1 MTNVV
6 LCCAASAALHKG
18 ADLAS
23 KLTQAGY
30 AVRVALTG
38 HAARLIAP
46 QHFEALTGQPASSDE
61 FGPERR
67 TAMDHI
73 DLSEWAELL
82 LVAPASAGLIGQLA
96 HGLANDLPATV
107 ALATPAE
114 VPRLLCPAM
123 NPHMIANPAVAR
135 NLARLVE
142 DGWQLVEPGEGHMAC
157 GVHGRG
163 RLAEPLEILEVVK
176 GVLAP

>member
-30 AVRVALTG
+30 AVRVALTS
-38 HAARLIAP
+38 HAARLISP
-46 QHFEALTGQPASSDE
+46 QHFEALTGEPAGVDE
-61 FGPERR
+61 FGSARR

-82 LVAPASAGLIGQLA
+82 LVAPASASLIGQLA
-96 HGLANDLPATV
+96 NGLANDLPATI
-107 ALATPAE
+107 ALATPMD
-114 VPRLLCPAM
+114 VPRVLCPAM
-123 NPHMIANPAVAR
+123 NPHMIANPAVER
-135 NLARLVE
+135 NLARLRE
-142 DGWQLVEPGEGHMAC
+142 DGWRLVEPGEGHMAC

-163 RLAEPLEILEVVK
+163 RLAEPLEIVEVLR

>member
-1 MTNVV
+1 MSRIV

-23 KLTQAGY
+23 KLTQKGHS
-30 AVRVALTG
+30 VRVCLTG

-46 QHFEALTGQPASSDE
+46 QHFEALTGEPAYADE
-61 FGPERR
+61 FGAARHS
-67 TAMDHI
+67 AMDHI
-73 DLSEWAELL
+73 ELSEWAELL

-107 ALATPAE
+107 ALATPQS
-114 VPRLLCPAM
+114 VPRVLCPAM
-123 NPHMIANPAVAR
+123 NPHMIANPAVER

-142 DGWQLVEPGEGHMAC
+142 DGWRIVEPGEGHMAC

-163 RLAEPLEILEVVK
+163 RLAEPLEIVAAVEEV
-176 GVLAP
+176 LSA

>member
-6 LCCAASAALHKG
+6 LCSAASAALHKG

-30 AVRVALTG
+30 TVRVALTG
-38 HAARLIAP
+38 HAAQLISP
-46 QHFEALTGQPASSDE
+46 QHFEALTGEPASVDE
-61 FGPERR
+61 FGAGRR

-73 DLSEWAELL
+73 DLSEWADLL
-82 LVAPASAGLIGQLA
+82 LIAPASASLIGQLA

-107 ALATPAE
+107 ALATPSE
-114 VPRLLCPAM
+114 VPRIVCPAM
-123 NPHMIANPAVAR
+123 NPNMIGNPAVAR
-135 NLARLVE
+135 NLAQLCE
-142 DGWQLVEPGEGHMAC
+142 DGWQLIEPGEGHMAC

-176 GVLAP
+176 GILAP